1 MDLRAYYQKIR
12 DIESKIA
19 DEYAIVVSLE
29 TSDGGRPGT
38 FTEVSPG
45 VAAKMLVDGIAR
57 LAQSD
62 EADAFRSR
70 QADAARSAEQEAKAG
85 RVQLSIIPTN
95 ELNQLKSAL
104 RNLQG

>member
-19 DEYAIVVSLE
+19 EEFAIVVSLE
-29 TSDGGRPGT
+29 TSDGGKAGT

-45 VAAKMLVDGIAR
+45 VAAKMLVDGRAR
-57 LAQSD
+57 LALSD
-62 EADAFRSR
+62 EADEFRTRLAEASR
-70 QADAARSAEQEAKAG
+70 AAEQEAKAG
-85 RVQLSIIPTN
+85 RVQLSVVPTN